1 MSKSRAYEFPSSLP
15 PSGKI
20 KYTEDVYDMCMEW
33 FDCLPLAAIM
43 NQQFLCVRG
52 GLSPEIFTLDDIR
65 KVSSLRSYFKEL
77 AFLIHIHTLPHT
89 V

>member
-1 MSKSRAYEFPSSLP
+1 
-15 PSGKI
+15 
-20 KYTEDVYDMCMEW
+20 MCMEW
-33 FDCLPLAAIM
+33 FACLPLAAIM

-65 KVSSLRSYFKEL
+65 KVSSLRSYFKVL

-89 V
+89 WITCIDVLFGGGGGRLFAAQN